1 LTRRFGALGRLVAA
15 TALDE
20 ATALDWAGM
29 LLAGNARRIFRA

>member
-1 LTRRFGALGRLVAA
+1 VAA